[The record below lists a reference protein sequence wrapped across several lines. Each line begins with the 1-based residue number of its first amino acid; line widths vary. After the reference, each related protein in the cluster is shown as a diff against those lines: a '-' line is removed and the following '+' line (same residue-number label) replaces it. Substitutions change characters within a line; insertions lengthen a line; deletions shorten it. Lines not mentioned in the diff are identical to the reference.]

1 MDPTGDRAN
10 DRRHFVRFLAASPL
24 LATLG
29 MPRAALERLFIGPGA
44 SPRDRLEVL
53 QQLAQGTG
61 MLQSPNDALSVLDFE
76 GTAKAK
82 LPPAH
87 FGYMASGVDDDST
100 LRANREG
107 FSHWQL
113 RPRRLVDVRT
123 VDPSIRLL
131 GQRWDTPI
139 VVCPTGSQ
147 KAFHADGELAT
158 ARAARAGG
166 HLQILSG
173 VTTTSVEDV
182 NTARGLP
189 VWYQLYPT
197 NDQSVAH
204 AVVRRANKAGCT
216 VLVLTVDLNAGR
228 YLETQLRSVKLDSRD
243 CTACHVAGF
252 AGSMKRKPMF
262 DGLDLS
268 KVTDAGDPGMTWDY
282 VKRVRDIAP
291 SMKVVLKGIV
301 TREDAA
307 LAVRHGIDAIVV
319 SNHGGRAEES
329 GRATIDSL
337 SEVVAAVHRRIPVL
351 VDGGFR
357 RGTDIFKAL
366 ALGASAVGIGRPYLW
381 GLAAFGQ
388 PGVEA
393 VLGILRREFEL
404 VMRQAGVT
412 TVGAITR
419 AHVDER
425 RR

>member
-44 SPRDRLEVL
+44 SPHDRLEAL

-61 MLQSPNDALSVLDFE
+61 VLQSPNDALSVLDFE

-87 FGYMASGVDDDST
+87 FGYMASGVDDDAT

-173 VTTTSVEDV
+173 VTTTSDEDV

-197 NDQSVAH
+197 NDQSVAF

-228 YLETQLRSVKLDSRD
+228 NLETQLRSVRLDSRD

-252 AGSMKRKPMF
+252 AGSVKRKPMF

-291 SMKVVLKGIV
+291 AMKVVLKGIV

-337 SEVVAAVHRRIPVL
+337 SEVVAAVNRRIPVL